1 MLPIVFRVGVRHLTG
16 ETSIYE
22 VQGASITTHEDAAQ
36 EVRLHIATAKTVLV
50 EVQNG

>member
-1 MLPIVFRVGVRHLTG
+1 MQSLVFRVGVRHLTG

-22 VQGASITTHEDAAQ
+22 AHGPSITTHEDAAQ
-36 EVRLHIATAKTVLV
+36 AVRLHIPAAKTVLV